1 MFEPWDSEEK
11 IPFPSGVWE
20 LCEMMCHVAVVL
32 SFLKTLITGEDVFRA
47 PQNSRWKK
55 KKMNAPRR
63 DPIVFRFWILIS
75 FVLISV
81 QMSGMLLVCLG
92 AFRYYFKGRSS
103 IFLLL
108 VYLAG
113 VIVLMLAVHWKC
125 VYFNLTLKVWF
136 EKARNVWEGLSTFFF
151 EKSKYGWLMY
161 GLKENCSTSCSRHY
175 YMKTTGLSYTAQ
187 QVTMIT
193 Y

>member
-1 MFEPWDSEEK
+1 
-11 IPFPSGVWE
+11 
-20 LCEMMCHVAVVL
+20 
-32 SFLKTLITGEDVFRA
+32 
-47 PQNSRWKK
+47 
-55 KKMNAPRR
+55 MNAPRR

-81 QMSGMLLVCLG
+81 QMSGMLLVCLV

-103 IFLLL
+103 IFLLKVCL
-108 VYLAG
+108 TG

-125 VYFNLTLKVWF
+125 VYFNLMLKVWF

-151 EKSKYGWLMY
+151 EIFFWDFEKSKYGWLMY
-161 GLKENCSTSCSRHY
+161 RLKQSCSTSCTRHY
-175 YMKTTGLSYTAQ
+175 YMKTTGLSHTAQ

>member
-55 KKMNAPRR
+55 KMNALRR

-75 FVLISV
+75 LCS
-81 QMSGMLLVCLG
+81 
-92 AFRYYFKGRSS
+92 
-103 IFLLL
+103 
-108 VYLAG
+108 YLY
-113 VIVLMLAVHWKC
+113 KC
-125 VYFNLTLKVWF
+125 QACCWY
-136 EKARNVWEGLSTFFF
+136 VWELLDTI
-151 EKSKYGWLMY
+151 
-161 GLKENCSTSCSRHY
+161 LKEEALFFTS
-175 YMKTTGLSYTAQ
+175 LSNRSNSSGAGYTLE
-187 QVTMIT
+187 VCVF
-193 Y
+193 

>member
-55 KKMNAPRR
+55 KKWMPPGGIPLCSGFEFSSLLCSYLYKCQACCWYVWELL
-63 DPIVFRFWILIS
+63 DTILKEEAL
-75 FVLISV
+75 FF
-81 QMSGMLLVCLG
+81 LLPVCLT
-92 AFRYYFKGRSS
+92 
-103 IFLLL
+103 
-108 VYLAG
+108 G

-125 VYFNLTLKVWF
+125 VYFNLMLKVWF
-136 EKARNVWEGLSTFFF
+136 EKARNVWEGLSTFF
-151 EKSKYGWLMY
+151 LR
-161 GLKENCSTSCSRHY
+161 N
-175 YMKTTGLSYTAQ
+175 LS
-187 QVTMIT
+187 MDD
-193 Y
+193 